1 MIQARLDALQV
12 SRFRQENEEAIG
24 AHCYSQLRMSAH
36 KWVSTRR
43 YPSGEKP
50 GTKRNAGERRRG
62 IVATVFQAMAIR
74 LTAFVCSVGL
84 WVQAGAVAL

>member
-50 GTKRNAGERRRG
+50 GMNNGRG
-62 IVATVFQAMAIR
+62 IVTIERDATHPAA
-74 LTAFVCSVGL
+74 SVSPL
-84 WVQAGAVAL
+84 S